1 MWRWL
6 ACATQVQKRIPNPI
20 AKSSIAAL
28 LGRSV
33 EADKARVGQLAD
45 LLDRMMALDPEKRL
59 DADGALRHP
68 FVREYLPRKK
78 DGQGKVI

>member
-1 MWRWL
+1 
-6 ACATQVQKRIPNPI
+6 VQKRVPNPVV
-20 AKSSIAAL
+20 KTSIAAL
-28 LGRSV
+28 VGRSM

-45 LLDRMMALDPEKRL
+45 LLERMMTLDPEKRL

-78 DGQGKVI
+78 DAQGKLI